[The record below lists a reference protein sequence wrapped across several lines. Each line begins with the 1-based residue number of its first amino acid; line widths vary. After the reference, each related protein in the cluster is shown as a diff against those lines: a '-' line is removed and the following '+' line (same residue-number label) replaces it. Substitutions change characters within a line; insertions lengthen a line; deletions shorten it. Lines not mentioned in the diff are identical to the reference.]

1 MRTHYTSIMIG
12 QMLFLDLETNLKGDE
27 IAKAGLCIESLGGG
41 MAWLWQEA
49 QPNTL
54 LQARLDDALFAAKA
68 IAGHNLWRHDLPVLA
83 KLFPKLA
90 LLEKLPVVDTLEL
103 SPLCFPRN
111 PYHALEKDYKP
122 TGREENDPLGDA
134 VLARRLLHREVEALA
149 ALRENDPELHRAFHG
164 LCAGGHSRMEQGYAL
179 VFGGQGPSEDRLRT
193 AVKECAG
200 RNGCRTAAARLE
212 VPASREERLALAYVL
227 AWLSV
232 ADDCRSVLPGWVWR
246 QFPKTRDYVAAL
258 RDTPCGKPSCTWC
271 RTQFDA
277 RDRLR
282 RWFPGFEDFRADEDG
297 HSLQREIVETA
308 LAGKSLLAIL
318 PTGGG
323 KSLCFQLPAL
333 ARMERRGALTI
344 VISPLQSLM
353 KDQVDQLAKRVPAA
367 LGCAAA
373 LNGLLT
379 PLERRDVLHRI
390 AMGDVSLL
398 YVAPEQLRSRSFFKA
413 IGQREIGAWVFDEA
427 HCLSKWG
434 HDFRTDYLYAE
445 RFIRERLGTPV
456 PPVTYVTATAKPE
469 VADEIR
475 EFHERMTGSRELAT
489 FAAAVERPG
498 LKFEVLKA
506 APGSER
512 LAKISEI
519 LSDRLAGYGR
529 GGAIVFRSTRAKTRE
544 TAEYL
549 QQAGWK
555 AAHYHA
561 GLAPEEK
568 KEVQER
574 FIAGDL
580 QVIAATNAFGMG
592 VDKDDVRV
600 VIHGDMPGSVE
611 NYLQEA
617 GRAGRDRQAADCV
630 LLFDENDADWQFNLN
645 GLNRLGRR
653 EISEILRALRKYK
666 RKDGEAIVVTVGEL
680 MQDTRLQETFDP
692 EDRSLNTKVKTAISW
707 LERAKY
713 LRRDDNVVSVFQARP
728 LAQTRRE
735 AELRAAELGYPP
747 VRQKLWGDVLNEFTL
762 VRADEGIDSDRLLAL
777 PSLVAWNQSQEWPR
791 GPAGLHRL
799 LFEELRA
806 MSQAQVLKA
815 CTAMSAFVRHK
826 VSDPSRLRLERMA
839 RAEERLWALLS
850 EQGALAGDELVL
862 DVAAVNQRLRD
873 EGEHAVDLHDFER
886 MVMTASGLEENG
898 KRLVEIRPGSATR
911 HYVRLNAEM
920 PAVTALAAQ
929 RRAEAATVLESI
941 LAQLPPETAAGKDVL
956 AEFTLDQLCAA
967 LETGSLWQAGP
978 RNAAAVAERAL
989 LWLHDLQIIR
999 LQRGLALFRTAMTL
1013 RVAAE
1018 TARPY
1023 GIKEYAPLGRYYEEK
1038 TFQVH
1043 VMLEYAQRGLQSI
1056 QAALALVLD
1065 YFRLDKARFGNR
1077 YFPGRKKELERAAT
1091 AEAYQRVVED
1101 LGDGD
1106 QRRVV
1111 EANPELN
1118 LLVLAGPGSGK
1129 TKTVVHRIAWLL
1141 KIQHV
1146 PAQSIL
1152 ALCFNHEAAVQLRGR
1167 LRALVGDAARGVT
1180 VMTYHGLAMRLTGT
1194 SFAALAGRSAA
1205 TARATG
1211 EVDFDQPV
1219 REAIRL
1225 LKGEPGIDAGERDEI
1240 RDRLLAGFRYILVDE
1255 YQDVDGAQYDLISA
1269 LAGRS
1274 LKDPEAKLG
1283 LLAVG
1288 DDDQSIYAFRGAD
1301 VGFIRRF
1308 EKDYEAEICGLTS
1321 NYRSSGAILGAAA
1334 RVIAENRRRM
1344 KTGLALHVDRRRWN
1358 DPPGDPVRRIEAE
1371 NLVEQSMALLRQV
1384 KEWRATGT
1392 EWRDIAV
1399 LGVTRED
1406 LDAFRS
1412 VAEAA
1417 GVPVNVRMT
1426 QTDRENGP
1434 ALPALWRMRECSIL
1448 LEALKKKA
1456 GQLVSRTA
1464 VQDELARIQAG
1475 CGDGVWL
1482 DLLTT
1487 ALGDFEAEEA
1497 VAEDWIEHVFET
1509 LAGIRRDGRV
1519 GREKVWL
1526 STVHASKGTEH
1537 VCVAV
1542 AGKWGGFWKKD
1553 PEETR
1558 RLLYVG
1564 MTRARRHLAVV
1575 DRLDEHCDLLCPLRG
1590 KADIVR
1596 VEAVTSGTQLPLK
1609 KYVVLGPADLNLGFA
1624 GQGDRG
1630 WVEQVATAMRNVKTG
1645 ACLAWLDH
1653 RGDILL
1659 KTGDGTVAMLS
1670 RSAGARFREYRDK
1683 IEEIRVLGVYKW
1695 RKEDG
1700 GPEHRDGCVA
1710 DQWGV
1715 PLCEAVLRA

>member
-1 MRTHYTSIMIG
+1 MLART
-12 QMLFLDLETNLKGDE
+12 LFLDLETNLKGNVF
-27 IAKAGLCIESLGGG
+27 AKVGMCIESLGGG
-41 MAWLWQEA
+41 MAWLWQDA
-49 QPNTL
+49 QPQSL
-54 LQARLDDALFAAKA
+54 LHARLDDALFAASA
-68 IAGHNLWRHDLPVLA
+68 IAGHNVWRHDLPVLA
-83 KLFPKLA
+83 KQFPKLA
-90 LLEKLPVVDTLEL
+90 LLEKLPVIDTLEL

-134 VLARRLLHREVEALA
+134 VLARQLLRREAEALA
-149 ALRENDPELHRAFHG
+149 ALRENDPELYRALHG
-164 LCAGGHSRMEQGYAL
+164 LCAGGHSRMERGGAL
-179 VFGGQGPSEDRLRT
+179 VFGGSPPLPEILRT
-193 AVKECAG
+193 AVRECAG
-200 RNGCRTAAARLE
+200 RNGCQTAAARLE
-212 VPASREERLALAYVL
+212 MPTSREERLALAYVL

-246 QFPKTRDYVAAL
+246 QFPKTREYVAAL
-258 RDTPCGKPSCTWC
+258 RDTPCGAADCAWC
-271 RTQFDA
+271 RNQFDA
-277 RDRLR
+277 RARLR
-282 RWFPGFEDFRADEDG
+282 RWFPEFADFRADADG
-297 HSLQREIVETA
+297 RSLQREIVETA

-344 VISPLQSLM
+344 VVSPLQSLM

-413 IGQREIGAWVFDEA
+413 ICQREIGAWVFDEA

-456 PPVTYVTATAKPE
+456 PPVMYVTATAKLE

-475 EFHERMTGSRELAT
+475 EFHERMTGARDLAT
-489 FAAAVERPG
+489 FAASVDRPG
-498 LKFEVLKA
+498 LKFEVLKVA
-506 APGSER
+506 AGAARME
-512 LAKISEI
+512 KISEI
-519 LSDRLAGYGR
+519 LSDRLVGYGR
-529 GGAIVFRSTRAKTRE
+529 GGAIVFRSTRSKTRE

-549 QQAGWK
+549 QQVGWK

-574 FIAGDL
+574 FVAGDL

-617 GRAGRDRQAADCV
+617 GRAGRDRQTADCV

-653 EISEILRALRKYK
+653 EISEILRALRKYR

-735 AELRAAELGYPP
+735 AELRAAELGHPP
-747 VRQKLWGDVLNEFTL
+747 ERQKLWGDVLNEFAL

-777 PSLVAWNQSQEWPR
+777 PSLAAWNQLQEWPR
-791 GPAGLHRL
+791 GSASLHRL

-815 CTAMSAFVRHK
+815 CTAMTAFVRHK
-826 VSDPSRLRLERMA
+826 VSDPSRLRLERMS
-839 RAEERLWALLS
+839 RAEERLWTLLS
-850 EQGALAGDELVL
+850 EQGVLAGDELVL
-862 DVAAVNQRLRD
+862 DVAAVNQRLKD
-873 EGEHAVDLHDFER
+873 ERERAADLHDFER
-886 MVMTASGLEENG
+886 MVLTLPGLEENG
-898 KRLVEIRPGSATR
+898 KRLVEIRPGSAMR

-920 PAVTALAAQ
+920 PAVTALAAR
-929 RRAEAATVLESI
+929 RRAEAAAVLETI
-941 LAQLPPETAAGKDVL
+941 LEQIPPETPAGKDVL

-978 RNAAAVAERAL
+978 RNAAAAAERAL

-999 LQRGLALFRTAMTL
+999 LQRGLALFRTAMTI

-1018 TARPY
+1018 ASRPY
-1023 GIKEYAPLGRYYEEK
+1023 GVKEYAPLGRYYEEK

-1065 YFRLDKARFGNR
+1065 YFRLDKAKFGDR

-1091 AEAYQRVVED
+1091 AEAYRHVVED
-1101 LGDGD
+1101 LGDD
-1106 QRRVV
+1106 EQRRVV

-1167 LRALVGDAARGVT
+1167 LRALVGDVARGVT

-1211 EVDFDQPV
+1211 EVDFDRPL
-1219 REAIRL
+1219 RDAIRL
-1225 LKGEPGIDAGERDEI
+1225 LKGESGLDSGERDDV
-1240 RDRLLAGFRYILVDE
+1240 RDRLLSGFRYILVDE
-1255 YQDVDGAQYDLISA
+1255 YQDVDDVQYDLISA

-1288 DDDQSIYAFRGAD
+1288 DDDQSIYAFRGAN

-1344 KTGLALHVDRRRWN
+1344 KTGVVLHLDRKRRG
-1358 DPPGDPVRRIEAE
+1358 DLPGDPVR
-1371 NLVEQSMALLRQV
+1371 LVAADGMAGQAMVLLRHVQA
-1384 KEWRATGT
+1384 WRAAGI
-1392 EWRDIAV
+1392 EWQDMAV
-1399 LGVTRED
+1399 LGVNHED

-1412 VAEAA
+1412 IAEAA
-1417 GVPVNVRMT
+1417 AVPTSVRMVRSAS
-1426 QTDRENGP
+1426 DRGP
-1434 ALPALWRMRECSIL
+1434 ALPPLWRLRECRMV
-1448 LEALKKKA
+1448 LEK
-1456 GQLVSRTA
+1456 
-1464 VQDELARIQAG
+1464 IQAHAG
-1475 CGDGVWL
+1475 RLLDHAAMAGILADVRAACGDGVWS
-1482 DLLTT
+1482 DLL
-1487 ALGDFEAEEA
+1487 AAIAADFPEESA
-1497 VAEDWIEHVFET
+1497 PAEDWREHVHEA
-1509 LAGIRRDGRV
+1509 LAGCRRDGRI
-1519 GREKVWL
+1519 GSGGIWL
-1526 STVHASKGTEH
+1526 STLHAAKGTEH
-1537 VCVAV
+1537 RCVAI
-1542 AGKWGGFWKKD
+1542 AGRWSAAWRKD
-1553 PEETR
+1553 REETR

-1564 MTRARRHLAVV
+1564 MTRARQSMAVI
-1575 DRLDEHCDLLCPLRG
+1575 DRLDDDCALLDPLRQS
-1590 KADIVR
+1590 AEIVR
-1596 VEAVTSGTQLPLK
+1596 ETYEPLEVPPVLK
-1609 KYVVLGPADLNLGFA
+1609 RYEILGPADVDLSYAGRGEPVRLRRLGA
-1624 GQGDRG
+1624 ALRDLR
-1630 WVEQVATAMRNVKTG
+1630 TG
-1645 ACLAWLDH
+1645 NRLAWMSAAG
-1653 RGDILL
+1653 RVIF
-1659 KTGDGTVAMLS
+1659 KAGTCPVARLS
-1670 RSAGARFREYRDK
+1670 QAGAQRFGAWADRV
-1683 IEEIRVLGVYKW
+1683 EEVRVLGIYGW
-1695 RKEDG
+1695 RREDAD
-1700 GPEHRDGCVA
+1700 PEWRASCTA
-1710 DQWGV
+1710 EEWGV
-1715 PLCEAVLRA
+1715 PLCEAVVRF